1 MAMKRQFGKGRNT
14 SGQKK
19 NLLKDFDFNA
29 TGATLKSK
37 NKQKKT
43 KTPNT
48 FNFINNQLDLN

>member
-43 KTPNT
+43 KNPKH
-48 FNFINNQLDLN
+48 L

>member
-1 MAMKRQFGKGRNT
+1 MKRQFGKGRNT

-37 NKQKKT
+37 NKQKKNQ
-43 KTPNT
+43 KPQTPLT
-48 FNFINNQLDLN
+48 LLIINWI